1 MARSAIAFAFLA
13 LAASASTSSV
23 AATSRHL
30 LQAAPGAQVQST
42 APLNLPPGV
51 SLTSPDGSAPKMPT
65 PGEGSISK
73 AAAAAAA
80 AQKEVVDQQTMRQF
94 QALDAQRDLARSADP
109 SSDPLNAPRD
119 DVLKTVTLPTAEELK
134 EFAESEQ
141 VKQFREALAAAPALP
156 AVAAPKIPFING
168 GMPPAPPKPPKPKPP
183 SPPPAPPPPPSPPPP
198 PPPPPPAPPPGPQG
212 FLDGP
217 FAPEGY
223 DFWSKWAG
231 IPISPV
237 RATYYVG
244 WVSQCSQDSRQGGV
258 AGLRNVHMP
267 VTQDCSN
274 NSKKANK

>member
-168 GMPPAPPKPPKPKPP
+168 GMPPAPPKPSGSAVAPNR
-183 SPPPAPPPPPSPPPP
+183 PAGHAEPHARPNAFASKHRAPHPEPEPEAVAEEEEAVEESAADNEVETAEDDDA
-198 PPPPPPAPPPGPQG
+198 PAEGPHVIEAKVVDVKQ
-212 FLDGP
+212 
-217 FAPEGY
+217 
-223 DFWSKWAG
+223 
-231 IPISPV
+231 
-237 RATYYVG
+237 
-244 WVSQCSQDSRQGGV
+244 
-258 AGLRNVHMP
+258 H
-267 VTQDCSN
+267 
-274 NSKKANK
+274 